1 MPELK
6 RSVGSNLSD
15 GQGKT
20 ETVAALE
27 RVAGERNGYKEQERG
42 KKINK

>member
-1 MPELK
+1 MVQIFLMAKEK
-6 RSVGSNLSD
+6 
-15 GQGKT
+15 GKK

-27 RVAGERNGYKEQERG
+27 RVAGERKGYKEQERG